1 MNQFDMVLNV
11 CSIFP
16 MIHPTF
22 PYQGIQVIQV
32 IQILISLRGTV
43 KTIAGGGLEIT
54 EELHV

>member
-16 MIHPTF
+16 IIHPTF
-22 PYQGIQVIQV
+22 PYQGIQV

-43 KTIAGGGLEIT
+43 KTIAEGGLEIT
-54 EELHV
+54 EEL